1 MSKFKEGDVVA
12 AKREVKIGHFTISA
26 GAKGVVIGTS
36 KYGWGYI
43 VKFDAI
49 GPVEMAEMSIYG
61 KDLELVK

>member
-1 MSKFKEGDVVA
+1 MSKFKKGDMVA

>member
-1 MSKFKEGDVVA
+1 MVA